1 MKSPRSFHRPLS
13 NGSGTSLGP
22 RLNFSKRS
30 WLQVLTMPQLNLF
43 PINAL
48 LNASGAGLPT
58 IACGEFIIGVTA
70 MATGPWDARA

>member
-1 MKSPRSFHRPLS
+1 
-13 NGSGTSLGP
+13 
-22 RLNFSKRS
+22 
-30 WLQVLTMPQLNLF
+30 MPQLNLF

-58 IACGEFIIGVTA
+58 IACGAFIIGVTA